1 MANISSKIEY
11 ADKVVSNFAEKLN
24 NYNNEMKDNIKQIQN
39 YIASLG
45 THWEGDLYNS
55 FKTKM
60 NNELLMLESQ
70 IQRGEKLKGQLD
82 EYIRRFK
89 AALDQ
94 LRKSGEK

>member
-1 MANISSKIEY
+1 
-11 ADKVVSNFAEKLN
+11 
-24 NYNNEMKDNIKQIQN
+24 
-39 YIASLG
+39 
-45 THWEGDLYNS
+45 
-55 FKTKM
+55 M
-60 NNELLMLESQ
+60 NNELLKLESQ

>member
-55 FKTKM
+55 FNKKM
-60 NNELLMLESQ
+60 NDELLMLKSQ
-70 IQRGEKLKGQLD
+70 IERGEKLKDQLD
-82 EYIRRFK
+82 GYIKRFK